1 MELGLS
7 GKVAMITGAGGG
19 IGRETALL
27 LAGEGARI
35 VAADVDLARAQ
46 ATAEAV
52 GAAAPQGAGSAA
64 LALALDVA
72 GEESVARVVAESEA
86 RFGRIDV
93 LVNCAGIYRIGEIA
107 EVDPAAWDQLLD
119 INLRGTYLMARA
131 VLPGML
137 ARGAGSIVNL
147 ASISGRTKSTL
158 AAPSYVASKAGV
170 IGLTMA
176 LAAQSAARGV
186 RVNAVAPGPADTD
199 MIRGLPADLQP
210 RLIATVPM
218 GRLATARE
226 VAQAIAFLAS
236 DAASFITGETLNVN
250 GGAFMV

>member
-1 MELGLS
+1 MELGLN
-7 GKVAMITGAGGG
+7 GKVALITGAAGG
-19 IGRETALL
+19 IGREAALL

-35 VAADVDLARAQ
+35 AAADIDEPRVR

-52 GAAAPQGAGSAA
+52 NGERPGAEA
-64 LALALDVA
+64 LAIRLDVTDEA
-72 GEESVARVVAESEA
+72 SVAGAVAEVER
-86 RFGRIDV
+86 RFRRVDV

-107 EVDPAAWDQLLD
+107 AVDPAAWDQLLD
-119 INLRGTYLMARA
+119 INLRGTYLTCRA

-137 ARGAGSIVNL
+137 ARRAGSIVNL

-170 IGLTMA
+170 IGLTMVLA
-176 LAAQSAARGV
+176 SQHAAQGV

-199 MIRGLPADLQP
+199 MIRGLPAELQP
-210 RLIATVPM
+210 RLIATIPM